1 MRRIFP
7 IFLLILASCT
17 DGGLP
22 GNPVFSRF
30 ESSGMGDSLR
40 IFWNSIE
47 GVDYYRVLLDG
58 EPYWEGSDTAVTVPY
73 FETLTLVAR
82 GLGDETSVQK
92 SSSDFLYMDTIF
104 VRPQEEA
111 IILTSTLAGKGLT
124 IKSISDT
131 VSRQYFFVFLAKNTD
146 SLGSGISEGDIDS
159 LKLYSSS
166 SYFNEETSHKVDYL
180 LEKPIVNLP
189 LLDSVEFHMDST
201 YVLWYSPDTLGWDGK
216 DYFFLLRADSVE
228 VDSLGNVKLR
238 LIYTV
243 DNVGGL
249 RWF

>member
-1 MRRIFP
+1 
-7 IFLLILASCT
+7 
-17 DGGLP
+17 
-22 GNPVFSRF
+22 
-30 ESSGMGDSLR
+30 MGDSLR